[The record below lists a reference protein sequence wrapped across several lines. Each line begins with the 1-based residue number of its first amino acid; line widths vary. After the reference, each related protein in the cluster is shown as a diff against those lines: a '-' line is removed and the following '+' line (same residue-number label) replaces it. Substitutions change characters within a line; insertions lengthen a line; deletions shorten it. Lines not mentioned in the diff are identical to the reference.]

1 MPIEVYPSITHHD
14 AFPTPKAAYTPLP
27 MLMGGWSSMP
37 ATGPA
42 RSIDC
47 LPRAYPYHGCGR
59 VLPGGLR
66 NPWAPYSGETY
77 FPASEAAENILQG
90 TRSAYGVA
98 NLAGTGASVIVP
110 AGSLGAGFGAGGSVV
125 SGISR
130 VTGRSVPSIGLG
142 GMRNDD
148 GWDGSVGRVHAGF
161 SPDMTSTAGA
171 IPPVNQS
178 SPLASIAFGS
188 IEPRSDDA
196 IARSARCVHCP
207 CSQVCGQWISLPTD
221 GPESPQTNPIDQT
234 QSCGKDRSRVPRV
247 CRVPRMQ

>member
-1 MPIEVYPSITHHD
+1 
-14 AFPTPKAAYTPLP
+14 
-27 MLMGGWSSMP
+27 MP

-47 LPRAYPYHGCGR
+47 LPRAYPYHGGGR

-98 NLAGTGASVIVP
+98 KLAGTGASVIVP
-110 AGSLGAGFGAGGSVV
+110 AGGLGAGVGAGGSVV
-125 SGISR
+125 SGIRR

-171 IPPVNQS
+171 IPRVNQS
-178 SPLASIAFGS
+178 SHWLQSPFGPLNHARMTPSLAPPVAYTVLA
-188 IEPRSDDA
+188 PRSVD
-196 IARSARCVHCP
+196 SGYLP
-207 CSQVCGQWISLPTD
+207 PTD
-221 GPESPQTNPIDQT
+221 GSESPQTNPIDQT

-247 CRVPRMQ
+247 CGVPRMQ